1 MVGSDL
7 VVLTVLC
14 AAAAVQPDD
23 ANSLR
28 HRSSTVPTITDS
40 DPERFGAI
48 RKDLRGSVFCSPR
61 TGPKGPPSAGVGSR
75 GTRCRGTAGTSTVT
89 DPLAGVRGYSE
100 HRGAQSA
107 ASVVASSGRSRAL
120 FVYKRKGLERGYV
133 GRSNLIA

>member
-1 MVGSDL
+1 MPIDGL
-7 VVLTVLC
+7 VVLTVLR
-14 AAAAVQPDD
+14 AASEVQSDD
-23 ANSLR
+23 AISLR
-28 HRSSTVPTITDS
+28 HRLNTVPIIIDS
-40 DPERFGAI
+40 DRERFGAM

-120 FVYKRKGLERGYV
+120 LSYRIRPWEKG
-133 GRSNLIA
+133 